1 MQSPNAPNEKIL
13 GMPFDVV
20 GIGNAIVDVISHE
33 TEQFL
38 QEFDLVKESMALIDV
53 DMANRIYNSMNP
65 TIQTSGGSAANTVAG
80 IASLGGTAGYIGK
93 VRNDYLGD
101 VFTHDIQ
108 AAGVHYPVQAAED
121 GLPTARSMII
131 VTPDGARTMNT
142 FLGISTTLYEKDLDV
157 ALIEQSKVLYCEGY
171 IWDID
176 TTKETIRTAIDIARE
191 AGNKISF
198 TLSDSFCVQRH
209 HADWV
214 DLVNGPIDILFG
226 NEEEIQALS
235 GCGSFDAA
243 VDWVKGRVEIAC
255 LTRAEN
261 GSVIVT
267 EEKIIDVK
275 PKPVAQIVDST
286 GAGDLYAA
294 GFLYGYTQNLDL
306 EMCGRIGSVVAS
318 EVIIHTGARPLS
330 SLQDVVSMELHS

>member
-53 DMANRIYNSMNP
+53 DTANRIYNSMNP

-243 VDWVKGRVEIAC
+243 VDWIKGRVEIAC

-267 EEKIIDVK
+267 QEKIIDVE